1 MDDKGVGPLTRLQH
15 LNCWMDSKAKSLA
28 TSIRITDT
36 FEVPSSPL
44 GFGLVSCNG
53 SLISSNL
60 SKQLYHQ
67 LCHQAFVRHLETR
80 WDLPQGLL
88 STKVDWTAFR
98 KARVNSSAPIQKFVT
113 KWLSESLPTGRVMV
127 QRQQRIHD
135 HCPLCQDADEHL
147 LHIVC
152 CPDTR
157 ATEFFASQLDKFTCW
172 LEKINTHVA
181 IIDFFDNG
189 LANWRQN
196 PVAYVPL
203 LHFYPV
209 DAQVAF
215 RKQLEVGWFL
225 TLCGFLSPAL
235 LQLQTNHYRSLGR
248 CSSGVQWGQKCIR
261 RLWDLVYNLWTY
273 RNTILHEAEIHNLHG
288 HPTLDG
294 LAYHSVSVNIVLI
307 GVIDMIFSP
316 FSSSI
321 FTLSFCSSLT
331 SY

>member
-1 MDDKGVGPLTRLQH
+1 M
-15 LNCWMDSKAKSLA
+15 LNFRAPKSIVDGLMQIFQDPKSNFDLMQRAVSDIMLDGYAAQDVMKMLLDRVIDMMDSKAKSFA
-28 TSIRITDT
+28 TTIRITDT
-36 FEVPSSPL
+36 FEVPHSPL

-67 LCHQAFVRHLETR
+67 LCHQDIVRHLETR
-80 WDLPQGLL
+80 WALPHGLL
-88 STKVDWTAFR
+88 ATKVDWPAFQ
-98 KARVNSSAPIQKFVT
+98 KARVNSSAPIQKFIT

-135 HCPLCQDADEHL
+135 HCPLCQEADEHL

-157 ATEFFASQLDKFTCW
+157 ATAFFASELNKFTCW

-189 LANWRQN
+189 LDNWRHN
-196 PVAYVPL
+196 PMAHVPL

-209 DAQVAF
+209 DAQFAF

-235 LQLQTNHYRSLGR
+235 LQLPA
-248 CSSGVQWGQKCIR
+248 
-261 RLWDLVYNLWTY
+261 VYNGAKNVSEDFGTY
-273 RNTILHEAEIHNLHG
+273 LHKLGGAPCRSWRTHG
-288 HPTLDG
+288 AQTEQVHT
-294 LAYHSVSVNIVLI
+294 VE
-307 GVIDMIFSP
+307 
-316 FSSSI
+316 
-321 FTLSFCSSLT
+321 
-331 SY
+331 